1 MLQNES
7 KHQASTARRRA
18 RAERTKKMAE
28 KPNDRGNLSKQD
40 WLQAALEVLNQRGI
54 SAVKI
59 LPLSKKLGVTRGS
72 FYWHFEDR
80 DELLREMLQYWEI
93 ELTDSVI
100 KHARNLGAPPRERLA
115 DVLTNVILN
124 RRSLY
129 DTAIAAW
136 GMFDEHAATCYAR
149 VLRKRLRF
157 LSSMLSEAGV
167 DKEQADFRARLIL
180 GFALS
185 SGPGR
190 GRTTRADLLKDI
202 ERCCDMALA

>member
-1 MLQNES
+1 MLQDEDKN
-7 KHQASTARRRA
+7 QATTARRRA

-28 KPNDRGNLSKQD
+28 KSNDKGSLGKKD

-54 SAVKI
+54 SSVKV
-59 LPLSKKLGVTRGS
+59 LPLSKELGVTRGS

-80 DELLREMLQYWEI
+80 DEMLREMLQYWER
-93 ELTDSVI
+93 EQTDSVI

-136 GMFDEHAATCYAR
+136 GMFDEHAATSYAR

-157 LSSMLSEAGV
+157 LSSMLMEAGV

-185 SGPGR
+185 SAPVR
-190 GRTTRADLLKDI
+190 GRTTKAAQLNDI
-202 ERCCDMALA
+202 ERCCDMAFA

>member
-1 MLQNES
+1 
-7 KHQASTARRRA
+7 
-18 RAERTKKMAE
+18 MAE

>member
-1 MLQNES
+1 MLQNED
-7 KHQASTARRRA
+7 KNQATTARRRA

-28 KPNDRGNLSKQD
+28 KTNDRGSLSKQD

-54 SAVKI
+54 SAVKV